1 MSAIGNRERWS
12 LRDAG
17 FTLIEL
23 LVALAITALVTGIA
37 FPALQ
42 HQLTRSAQIEA
53 RMTLKL
59 ALTQARAD
67 AIAQGMPVRVSFL
80 PGRRILQLSSARPA
94 MILPPQTSLEWPE
107 QGFVFYADGTANGGN
122 GAIRSAGQDGLVQG
136 RRFYVDTATSRIVLE
151 Q

>member
-1 MSAIGNRERWS
+1 MLATGNQEHRS
-12 LRDAG
+12 LREAG

-23 LVALAITALVTGIA
+23 LVALAITALLSGIA

-53 RMTLKL
+53 RMTLTL

-67 AIAQGMPVRVSFL
+67 AIAQGAPVRVSFL
-80 PGRRILQLSSARPA
+80 SGRRILQLSSGRPV
-94 MILPPQTSLEWPE
+94 MILPPQTKVEWPE

-122 GAIRSAGQDGLVQG
+122 GAIQTAAQG
-136 RRFYVDTATSRIVLE
+136 RRFYVDAATSRIVFE